1 MIVIEDYRTR
11 ADGVLLKRTYSDS
24 GKYIIQA
31 ETGVEYTE
39 AIDPAVSNRSYIE
52 SDKTIEKQDT
62 RREYTWVS
70 TRP

>member
-1 MIVIEDYRTR
+1 MIVTEDYRTR
-11 ADGVLLKRTYSDS
+11 EDGVLLKRTYSDI

-52 SDKTIEKQDT
+52 SEKTIEKQDAEQEDT
-62 RREYTWVS
+62 
-70 TRP
+70 

>member
-1 MIVIEDYRTR
+1 MIVTEDYRTR
-11 ADGVLLKRTYSDS
+11 ADGVVLKRTYSDK

-52 SDKTIEKQDT
+52 SEKTIEKQDAGQENT
-62 RREYTWVS
+62 
-70 TRP
+70 P

>member
-1 MIVIEDYRTR
+1 MIVTEDYRTR
-11 ADGVLLKRTYSDS
+11 EDGVVLKRTYSNS

-52 SDKTIEKQDT
+52 SEKTIEQQDAGQEDT
-62 RREYTWVS
+62 
-70 TRP
+70 